1 MTVVG
6 IRRFPPCFS
15 VKSPFK
21 LLVYYS
27 ELRIKL
33 FQGIFKKGVKRF
45 PALEFSPCTAAAF
58 AVIEQHAA

>member
-6 IRRFPPCFS
+6 IRFPPCFS

-27 ELRIKL
+27 YVRAED
-33 FQGIFKKGVKRF
+33 
-45 PALEFSPCTAAAF
+45 
-58 AVIEQHAA
+58 

>member
-6 IRRFPPCFS
+6 IRRFLPCFS

-27 ELRIKL
+27 YVRAED
-33 FQGIFKKGVKRF
+33 
-45 PALEFSPCTAAAF
+45 
-58 AVIEQHAA
+58 